1 VSPQR
6 TPIRLYVALGD
17 SISIDDYPERE
28 TGTPGIGAASLFA
41 RELREQFPELLFDNL
56 TADGATTDDV
66 QRWQVA
72 RVRETT
78 DEAIVTLTAGGN
90 DLLLNLRAQRPP
102 VRLVEGI
109 LTRLERILDDVRRC
123 LPNSLILLGT
133 VYDPTDGTNV
143 LDGESLEREAKWLAR
158 LNEGIR
164 TIAAD
169 RDDVQLADIHARFLG
184 HGVSV
189 PRSERWYWEE
199 LIFEPNAE
207 GARQVARLWMETW
220 N

>member
-41 RELREQFPELLFDNL
+41 RELREQFPDLLFDNL

-66 QRWQVA
+66 QRWQVP

-78 DEAIVTLTAGGN
+78 DDAIVTLTAGGN

-164 TIAAD
+164 VIAGD
-169 RDDVQLADIHARFLG
+169 REDVQLADIHARFLG
-184 HGVSV
+184 HGMSV
-189 PRSERWYWEE
+189 PQAERWYWDK
-199 LIFEPNAE
+199 LIFEPSAE
-207 GARQVARLWMETW
+207 GARQVAQLWMETW